1 MVVRPTKL
9 IACASVGWSISSL
22 PRAVFIPDCLAHLM
36 ESAKFFAPTLTL
48 CLMPAAPTHFVF
60 VDFENVPEA
69 DLRLVA
75 GKPVHVTL
83 LIGKNQAKLDF
94 SLVEQIHQ
102 LAAQVELVKLGGS
115 GRNALD
121 MTLAYYLGRAA
132 ERRPDAQFFIVS
144 KDKDFEPMLAH
155 IVEREI
161 KAVRCDSFAVLPF
174 LPKSKKS
181 TPAKVPKSVP
191 SVKAEPLTST
201 AALDERFEKLVKRL
215 SNNLAPRPK
224 KQSRLLA
231 HINTAYGGKLAEVE
245 QRRKLAE
252 LVDRGVLSIDGADKV
267 TYSPSQLSQ
276 GGE

>member
-1 MVVRPTKL
+1 
-9 IACASVGWSISSL
+9 
-22 PRAVFIPDCLAHLM
+22 
-36 ESAKFFAPTLTL
+36 
-48 CLMPAAPTHFVF
+48 MPAAPTHFVF

-102 LAAQVELVKLGGS
+102 FATQVELVKLGGS

-121 MTLAYYLGRAA
+121 MTLAYYLGRAV

-155 IVEREI
+155 IVERKI

-174 LPKSKKS
+174 LPKAKKS
-181 TPAKVPKSVP
+181 TPAKMPKSTPHPPVKVESLP
-191 SVKAEPLTST
+191 SA
-201 AALDERFEKLVKRL
+201 AALDERFEKLVNRL
-215 SNNLAPRPK
+215 RNNLAPRPK
-224 KQSRLLA
+224 KQSRLLS
-231 HINTAYGGKLAEVE
+231 HINTAYGGKLAEGE

-267 TYSPSQLSQ
+267 TYSPNQLN
-276 GGE
+276 